1 MSGNRDVLINKR
13 NSQKLYANCPCIKKY
28 LKIFEG
34 DHNSKRPDIEEYVI
48 RNQNVVNVKIGV
60 EDIETRIYGD

>member
-1 MSGNRDVLINKR
+1 MGI
-13 NSQKLYANCPCIKKY
+13 
-28 LKIFEG
+28 
-34 DHNSKRPDIEEYVI
+34 IEEYVI